1 MHTMGPTGTAMPPL
15 SEQEHAEIDRL
26 CARGDIDADRGDFP
40 QALACYWAAWD
51 LLPEPKIRH
60 EAATW
65 ILAAVGDANFLGAD
79 YVAGR
84 DNLCTVMNCPGGLG
98 NPFLHF
104 RLGQCHYELGQMEAA
119 YDELSRAYHTG
130 GAALFD
136 DDAPK
141 YLALLTE
148 AAAGPAPPKKWR
160 LWK

>member
-1 MHTMGPTGTAMPPL
+1 MPAL
-15 SEQEHAEIDRL
+15 SEEAHAQVHQL
-26 CARGDIDADRGDFP
+26 CARGDEDADRGDFP
-40 QALACYWAAWD
+40 AALGYYWAAWD
-51 LLPEPKIRH
+51 LLPEPKVGH

-84 DNLCTVMNCPGGLG
+84 DNLSTVMNCPGGLG

-104 RLGQCHYELGQMEAA
+104 RLGQCHYELGDMDAA

-136 DDAPK
+136 DAAPR
-141 YLALLTE
+141 YLALLR
-148 AAAGPAPPKKWR
+148 APPATAAPARRWR